1 MKKLKV
7 LLVAG
12 GISII
17 SCMTAFAGEW
27 KQDNAG
33 WWYQNDDGSYPVEQW
48 SVIDGDYYYFG
59 DNGYMKTG
67 WLATDDG
74 KWYYLNPSGE
84 LRYEDLVENGTT
96 YHFDENGVCT
106 NPTESGIDFD
116 SDYKSILDQEL
127 LEAEKR
133 LMDRPSYREVYE
145 EKIVYEHD
153 VAPAEVKNRFGLAD
167 M

>member
-1 MKKLKV
+1 MKKILKGLVKYVTLTV
-7 LLVAG
+7 LLVCFLPLSLHHVKADEVEYSLPSYVG
-12 GISII
+12 HLSIH
-17 SCMTAFAGEW
+17 
-27 KQDNAG
+27 
-33 WWYQNDDGSYPVEQW
+33 DDG
-48 SVIDGDYYYFG
+48 
-59 DNGYMKTG
+59 N
-67 WLATDDG
+67 ATFTQ
-74 KWYYLNPSGE
+74 E
-84 LRYEDLVENGTT
+84 VT
-96 YHFDENGVCT
+96 Y
-106 NPTESGIDFD
+106 DFD